1 MSNGSEEVKPAPRN
15 TLEEN
20 INLDVGVMLKMQL
33 KVAFDEVDGDGG
45 GDLDQE
51 EFVEAFADILG
62 NMSKTALRQ
71 MFMKIDANADG
82 RVD

>member
-1 MSNGSEEVKPAPRN
+1 MGCCAKAAASGQPQKRVQ
-15 TLEEN
+15 
-20 INLDVGVMLKMQL
+20 MLKMQL